1 MPQPLLQ
8 PLTLMTTW
16 SLVLTGRGGSLLEPR
31 KQVLGAVPARGG
43 GILLR
48 PPWQLLRTPPLA
60 RGPWHHPP
68 SDARFSV
75 SARVTTMTVV
85 RATMRRRKSMTRRM
99 TRRMTMMGVSM

>member
-1 MPQPLLQ
+1 
-8 PLTLMTTW
+8 MTTW
-16 SLVLTGRGGSLLEPR
+16 SRVLAGRGGSLLVPR
-31 KQVLGAVPARGG
+31 KQVPGAVPAREG

-75 SARVTTMTVV
+75 SARVTRTTVM
-85 RATMRRRKSMTRRM
+85 RATMSRRKSMTRRM
-99 TRRMTMMGVSM
+99 TRSTMTRSTMRR